1 MRVCIDFADIQS
13 LQTGAFLEVFMF
25 SGQDL
30 TQSAVIIKN
39 DGFWPDLKLSEFQI
53 ERSMSPNINHQLLR
67 DAIVSA
73 VVEINLTLEQYK
85 NQQLSAGITT
95 ANDCGVISVDHVSST
110 VIIYK
115 KAVFARAKADL
126 IGEFVSISGREN
138 KISESEKETRTA
150 LLAESAREIRKLLGL
165 RRCGVYLI

>member
-1 MRVCIDFADIQS
+1 
-13 LQTGAFLEVFMF
+13 MF

-30 TQSAVIIKN
+30 KQSAIIIQN
-39 DGFWPDLKLSEFQI
+39 DGFWPDLTLSEFQT
-53 ERSMSPNINHQLLR
+53 ERSMSPNIDHQLLR

-73 VVEINLTLEQYK
+73 VVEINLTLERYK
-85 NQQLSAGITT
+85 KQQLSAGFTT
-95 ANDCGVISVDHVSST
+95 ANDCGVISVGQVSST

-126 IGEFVSISGREN
+126 LGEFVSISSRDN
-138 KISESEKETRTA
+138 KISDSERETRSA
-150 LLAESAREIRKLLGL
+150 LLAESTREIRKLLGY